1 MKIRLKVHLS
11 GTRNGV
17 EWPAY
22 GETVELPDEE
32 AASMVA
38 AGIAEP
44 VSKHREAETAVPPA
58 AENREALVPKRALK
72 GRAK

>member
-17 EWPAY
+17 AWPAY

-32 AASMVA
+32 AAQMVA
-38 AGIAEP
+38 TGMADP
-44 VSKHREAETAVPPA
+44 VSKLATVDPT
-58 AENREALVPKRALK
+58 
-72 GRAK
+72 